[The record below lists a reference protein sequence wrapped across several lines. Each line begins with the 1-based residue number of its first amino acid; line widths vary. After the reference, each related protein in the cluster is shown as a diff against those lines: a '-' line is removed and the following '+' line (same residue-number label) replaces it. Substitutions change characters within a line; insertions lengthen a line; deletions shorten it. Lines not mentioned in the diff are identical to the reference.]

1 MTPGDEMTSLVT
13 TGPFTYLPL
22 WQKLTFMNFYTQTKS
37 RTSVNGQKMIIL
49 NSSKGAVGLLDK
61 RSATYSIRRQA
72 VGMMCGEIIRWKR
85 VYLSL
90 NTAHNS
96 ENSEEL
102 KQVDQDARKCGEIF
116 SIAEKEDCQVRG
128 EGYR

>member
-13 TGPFTYLPL
+13 TGLFTYLPL

-37 RTSVNGQKMIIL
+37 CTSVNGQKMIIL
-49 NSSKGAVGLLDK
+49 SSSKGAVGLLDK
-61 RSATYSIRRQA
+61 RSATYSIRRP

-102 KQVDQDARKCGEIF
+102 KQVDQDARKYREKF

-128 EGYR
+128 EGYS

>member
-1 MTPGDEMTSLVT
+1 
-13 TGPFTYLPL
+13 
-22 WQKLTFMNFYTQTKS
+22 MNLYTQTKS

-49 NSSKGAVGLLDK
+49 NSSKGAVELLDK
-61 RSATYSIRRQA
+61 RSATYFNRRP

-102 KQVDQDARKCGEIF
+102 KQVDQDARKYREIF
-116 SIAEKEDCQVRG
+116 SIAEKTAKFGARVIVDPGFLAQQIQK
-128 EGYR
+128 